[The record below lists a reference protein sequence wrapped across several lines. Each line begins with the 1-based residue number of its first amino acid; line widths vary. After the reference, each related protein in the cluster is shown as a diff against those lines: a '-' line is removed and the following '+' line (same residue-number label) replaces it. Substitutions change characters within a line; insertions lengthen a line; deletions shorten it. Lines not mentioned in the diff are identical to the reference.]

1 MNPVRVTGVVR
12 GAACLFACAFASLA
26 VLAGPGDLDASFGTN
41 GFARPTLPGTTTIH
55 DAALQRDGKIVI
67 VGDVAPPVPGTG
79 NRNVVVIRLNPN
91 GSLDT
96 TFTGD
101 GIAIV
106 DYGGN
111 DYAHAVL
118 ITADDKILL
127 AGNRYDIFTAAL
139 DPALARFN
147 SDGSLDATF
156 GQGASPRSPPSTRTS
171 TRSWSC
177 RADASWPA
185 GSATTAPTTTS
196 RCSPSAR
203 TARSTPPSA
212 RTVDRSSISR
222 APTIPSSICD
232 DCRATGSSRW
242 AETNAG
248 GAQSIG
254 LMLVNSAGQLD
265 TSFGPASG
273 LLSIGGWNS
282 VQDIELQADGK
293 LLIAG
298 GRLGRGFPVMGMVVR
313 LNPDGTIDR
322 SFGSEGRILR
332 SDEMKQV
339 VADASGRIY
348 FAGELTAKPEPAP
361 YSGRRRGY
369 VEAVERDG
377 AAARNFAASGG
388 ATIEAGRDDDL

>member
-156 GQGASPRSPPSTRTS
+156 GQGGIASFSAFDPNLNSLVELSGGRFV
-171 TRSWSC
+171 
-177 RADASWPA
+177 A
-185 GSATTAPTTTS
+185 GGLSYNGTNYDFAMFAVGSNGALDTTFGTNG
-196 RCSPSAR
+196 RQI
-203 TARSTPPSA
+203 
-212 RTVDRSSISR
+212 VDFAGAYDSIVDMR
-222 APTIPSSICD
+222 RLPGDRVIAV
-232 DCRATGSSRW
+232 G
-242 AETNAG
+242 ETNAG
-248 GAQSIG
+248 GTQSIG